1 MTLKAL
7 RRLGAIC
14 VAAAIGLL
22 SAYTAVSAP
31 SAKFK
36 LSSNKAEVY
45 KDNSFTV
52 TVSTDGF
59 TAAGVFAEIIYDKTN
74 FELQKYTVTED
85 KISDCSVGTK
95 NGKVMLVWDSDK
107 NVSFASG
114 ELLKLQ
120 FKTVSDENEGKKE
133 ITLNMIELC
142 DEKFNSVANTVS
154 AASVNLKKHT
164 ATTAVKNTIELIDKI
179 GTVDAS
185 DECLRRITL
194 AVNAFS
200 KLSSVEK
207 ELVTNYSTLVEAQKK
222 YNELKEKEEAEKNQQ
237 ALDNEIKKFL
247 QDNAEAIALTEQTAK
262 IGDLAKVS
270 DALNEYATKS
280 AYVRNKLKAEY
291 EHLKKM
297 KAYINALIEDE
308 DARKAAA
315 EIAAGFRETYKSLI
329 ELPVS
334 NVVYEP
340 DMKAEIESAI
350 NTYEEVFDKY
360 TKALLTKEYEHIKLL
375 YERYKELEIKN
386 APEPESVV
394 REYTDFRTKYLNLI
408 MTSEDSASQN
418 DYSLIQQAMSD
429 YDNMSD
435 QAKGKM
441 APVYRHLMNL
451 MFALN
456 NSESDGYEDSDDEP
470 SSIVETET
478 VEKEIIKE
486 VVKVKTRT
494 LTAGDV
500 GIKTSF
506 KVGNTVWMLLALLGV
521 SLVLFSISTTLY
533 FVMKKKYS
541 AGGENDESDLV

>member
-1 MTLKAL
+1 MNLKVLKKGA
-7 RRLGAIC
+7 AIC
-14 VAAAIGLL
+14 AALAIGLL

-31 SAKFK
+31 STKFK
-36 LSSNKAEVY
+36 LYSNKTDVY
-45 KDNSFTV
+45 KDDSFTV
-52 TVSTDGF
+52 TLSTDGF
-59 TAAGVFAEIIYDKTN
+59 TAAGVFAEIVYDKTN
-74 FELQKYTVTED
+74 FELQKYTVQEE
-85 KISDCSVGTK
+85 KISDCSVGSK
-95 NGKVMLVWDSDK
+95 NGKTMFVWDSDK

-120 FKTVSDENEGKKE
+120 FKTTSDENEGKKE
-133 ITLNMIELC
+133 ITLNIIELC
-142 DEKFNSVANTVS
+142 DEKFNSVASTVS
-154 AASVNLKKHT
+154 NASVNLKKR
-164 ATTAVKNTIELIDKI
+164 AITTEVQNTVELIDKI
-179 GTVDAS
+179 GTVDAG

-194 AVNAFS
+194 AANAFS

-207 ELVTNYSTLVEAQKK
+207 GLVTNYSTLVEAQKK

-247 QDNAEAIALTEQTAK
+247 QDNGEALALTEQTAK

-280 AYVRNKLKAEY
+280 AYVRNKLKTEY
-291 EHLKKM
+291 EHLKKL
-297 KAYINALIEDE
+297 KAYINTLIEDE
-308 DARKAAA
+308 DAKKAAA
-315 EIAAGFRETYKSLI
+315 QIAAGFRETYKSLI

-360 TKALLTKEYEHIKLL
+360 TKALLTNEYEHIKLL

-386 APEPESVV
+386 APEPELVV
-394 REYTDFRTKYLNLI
+394 REYTDFRAKYLNLI
-408 MTSEDSASQN
+408 MMSEDSATQN

-456 NSESDGYEDSDDEP
+456 NSESDDYGDFEDEP
-470 SSIVETET
+470 SSAGNGEI
-478 VEKEIIKE
+478 VEKEIVKE
-486 VVKVKTRT
+486 IVKYKTKT
-494 LTAGDV
+494 LAAGNI
-500 GIKTSF
+500 GINASF
-506 KVGNTVWMLLALLGV
+506 KVGSTVWMLLALLGV
-521 SLVLFSISTTLY
+521 SLVLFSIPTTIY
-533 FVMKKKYS
+533 FVIKKKYF
-541 AGGENDESDLV
+541 AGGENDESDVL